1 MFPGERYKQ
10 PLKAIA
16 KLLDAYE
23 VAVNEAAIVSI
34 TDASGRIVYVNDK
47 FITVSGY
54 SFEEAKGKTH
64 RLLNSGYHP
73 AAFFEDMW
81 QTITA
86 GKPWRGQIRNK
97 AKDGTHYW
105 VDTVITPVKDYHG
118 TIVQYLSIRNLI
130 TAHKENEA
138 SLVEMNKILT
148 AKKQQLKDAQRLAK
162 MGSWYVDLAKNTLEW
177 SEEVYRIFEIPV
189 DTPVTYELFLSFI
202 PEAYKGKVHE
212 AWENAF
218 TTKMYE
224 IEHPI
229 MTQCGMKWV
238 LELASFDVDEMTNE
252 ITVLG
257 TVQDITDMHT
267 TREELKRSEMLY
279 RNLFNNN
286 HFAAGLMEKES
297 MRFLEVNDTA
307 VKLYGYS
314 REEFFQLTAYDIR
327 ASWEHKELAN
337 EVESNN
343 YAMNTSIRQ
352 HKKKDGTV
360 MFVEPYISEIIY
372 NDKPAFL
379 ISINDVT
386 EKLRTE
392 KELAVATEMRQ
403 KEAAKVRLEAQ
414 ENSRAEIGREL
425 HDNINQLL
433 VASLL
438 YLKKNDA
445 ATAQDVISMAMQEI
459 RKLSA
464 SLVPPSLRDIGLQDA
479 IRALAENFR
488 LTDTAVTIDISI
500 EESKTD
506 DGHKLNIYRIVQEQF
521 SNIIKHANAK
531 NVKVTLYEEGS
542 VLTLEIVDDG
552 VGFNVSQKDSGI
564 GFSNILYRAEAYNGK
579 LFVESDI
586 NKGCTLLVRFYN
598 TV

>member
-1 MFPGERYKQ
+1 MSESEKTMFPGERYKQ

-47 FITVSGY
+47 FTAVSGY
-54 SFEEAKGKTH
+54 SLEEAKGKTH

-73 AAFFEDMW
+73 AVFFVEMW

-105 VDTVITPVKDYHG
+105 VDTVITPVKDNHG

-162 MGSWYVDLAKNTLEW
+162 MGSWYVNLAKHTLEW

-189 DTPVTYELFLSFI
+189 NTPVTYEFFLSCI
-202 PEAYKGKVHE
+202 PEEYKAKVHE

-218 TTKMYE
+218 TTRMYE

-229 MTQCGMKWV
+229 ITQHGIKWV
-238 LELASFDVDEMTNE
+238 LELASFDVDEATNE

-257 TVQDITDMHT
+257 TVQDITEMRN

-286 HFAAGLMEKES
+286 PLAVGIIDKDS
-297 MRFLEVNDTA
+297 TRSIEVNDTA
-307 VKLYGYS
+307 VKLYGYDK
-314 REEFFQLTAYDIR
+314 ETFKTLTAYDIR
-327 ASWEHKELAN
+327 VASDHDKLAN
-337 EVESNN
+337 EISSSN

-352 HKKKDGTV
+352 HSKKDGTL

-372 NDKPAFL
+372 NDKAAFL

-386 EKLRTE
+386 QKLHTE
-392 KELAVATEMRQ
+392 KELAAASELRQ

-438 YLKKNDA
+438 YLKKDDA

-464 SLVPPSLRDIGLQDA
+464 SLVPPSLRDISLRDA
-479 IRALAENFR
+479 ITALADNFR
-488 LTDTAVTIDISI
+488 LTDTTVIIDISF

-506 DGHKLNIYRIVQEQF
+506 DGHKLNIYRIVQE
-521 SNIIKHANAK
+521 
-531 NVKVTLYEEGS
+531 
-542 VLTLEIVDDG
+542 
-552 VGFNVSQKDSGI
+552 
-564 GFSNILYRAEAYNGK
+564 
-579 LFVESDI
+579 
-586 NKGCTLLVRFYN
+586 
-598 TV
+598 